1 MRRHIDPMYIP
12 VLIDLQGL
20 TMDGL
25 SGFYWEL
32 AATVRRVLRREHDVD
47 LPRLSREEFQQDPLQ
62 TFLNV
67 FLEQAFGALGER
79 HLLLMVDE
87 ASRLQEQ
94 VDAGKLPPEI
104 FGQVRSL
111 MQHSRRLNFIFCVGE
126 RLDVMEAQSSDL
138 FSVALYKEIS
148 FLSRPAAEMLITQP
162 ISSSTR

>member
-1 MRRHIDPMYIP
+1 MVQAGSGANPYVAGSPLSRPEMFFGREDVFEFIRQALVGQHQDNIIVLYGKRRTGKTSVLYQMRRHIDPMYIP

-87 ASRLQEQ
+87 ASRLQE
-94 VDAGKLPPEI
+94 
-104 FGQVRSL
+104 
-111 MQHSRRLNFIFCVGE
+111 
-126 RLDVMEAQSSDL
+126 
-138 FSVALYKEIS
+138 
-148 FLSRPAAEMLITQP
+148 
-162 ISSSTR
+162 